1 MLLLLAFLV
10 YTGTSS
16 KHEIKFVLLDGSVIT
31 LSEIRDR
38 PVLINFWATTCAPCR
53 KEMPDLANLYRE
65 YSIQGLEMIGVA
77 MSYDRPDH
85 VLKFQQRLGIPYKI
99 SLDLNGEIAAA
110 YNVKAIPATL
120 LFSAEGKEVYR
131 YLGVIDPAVVRNR
144 INKVL
149 SEMES

>member
-1 MLLLLAFLV
+1 
-10 YTGTSS
+10 
-16 KHEIKFVLLDGSVIT
+16 
-31 LSEIRDR
+31 
-38 PVLINFWATTCAPCR
+38 
-53 KEMPDLANLYRE
+53 MPDLANLYRE
-65 YSIQGLEMIGVA
+65 HSSQGLEMIGVA

-85 VLKFQQRLGIPYKI
+85 VLKFQQRLDIPYKM

-131 YLGVIDPAVVRNR
+131 HLGVIDPAEVRNR
-144 INKVL
+144 INEVL